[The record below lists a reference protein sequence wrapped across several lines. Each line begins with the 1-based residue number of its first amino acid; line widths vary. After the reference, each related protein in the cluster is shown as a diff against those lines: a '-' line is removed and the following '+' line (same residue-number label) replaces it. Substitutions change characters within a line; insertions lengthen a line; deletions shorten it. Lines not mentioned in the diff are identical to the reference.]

1 MIRNSVNYNLNAK
14 FKEVNFKFGT
24 GSDEKFLVVWPKIP
38 YSPVKRTYIQMTK
51 STLIS
56 LIALKP
62 NIHL

>member
-24 GSDEKFLVVWPKIP
+24 GSDKKFLVVWPKIP
-38 YSPVKRTYIQMTK
+38 YSPVKSTYIKMTK